1 MIAVVQRVS
10 RASVTV
16 ADEVVGRVGVGLCVL
31 VGVEVGDGPNEATR
45 LAEKLAKLRIFGDD
59 AGKMNRSVR
68 DVGGGMLLVSQ
79 FTLAADTSEGNRPSF
94 TRAAP
99 PVVARPLFES
109 IVATLRGFGI
119 PTETGRFREHMAVS
133 IENDGPVT
141 IILCP

>member
-31 VGVEVGDGPNEATR
+31 VGVEVGDGAPEASK
-45 LAEKLAKLRIFGDD
+45 LAEKLAKLRIFADD
-59 AGKMNRSVR
+59 SGKMNRSVR
-68 DVGGGMLLVSQ
+68 DVGGGILLVSQ

-99 PVVARPLFES
+99 PDVARPIFEAV
-109 IVATLRGFGI
+109 VATLRQLGI

-141 IILCP
+141 IILRP